1 MTKRKNRLKL
11 NLQLFGETNLQAL
24 LQTRAQKI
32 QRQSAIIEKAR
43 AEGGRD
49 LTEEEAQEFDALDAE
64 IQEAD
69 GQIEAK
75 KKQAERESSVA
86 ARMKSLEQPDN
97 KPFRPSAVAGTGVQ
111 QDKKEDFGFNS
122 IGEFVNAVRFGD
134 SKGRLDAIRNDLSM
148 GISESGGYAV
158 PEQFREEL
166 LQLTAEQAIVRSRAN
181 VIPAGSP
188 PDSKISIPAFE
199 QGAKGAY
206 GGVTVQWIGEGEEK
220 PKTDAKLDVVTLE
233 PYEVAAHMQVTD
245 KLLRNWSAANG
256 FIRNLLSQAMVSAED
271 AAFISGDGVEKP
283 TGFIGAVGRLVQ
295 NRETA
300 NQISYIDVVGM
311 LSKLLP
317 ASLGDA
323 LFIAS
328 QSAMPQ
334 LMTLKDPSGNY
345 IFIQGDA
352 TKGIP
357 STLLGVPIRFTG
369 KTKPLGQVGD
379 LVLVDLSYYL
389 IKDGAGPFI
398 AASEHV
404 LFTQNQTIV
413 KCFWNVDGKPWVK
426 SPLTLEDGV
435 TKVSPYIVLGAPS
448 A

>member
-1 MTKRKNRLKL
+1 MTKKKRFTLD
-11 NLQLFGETNLQAL
+11 LQLFAETSLQAL

-32 QRQSAIIEKAR
+32 QKQSDIIEKAR

-49 LTEEEAQEFDALDAE
+49 LTEDEAQDFDSLDTE
-64 IQEAD
+64 IQDLE

-75 KKQAERESSVA
+75 KKQTDRENSVS
-86 ARMKSLEQPDN
+86 ARMRSLEAPAGQ
-97 KPFRPSAVAGTGVQ
+97 PFRPSNFVPGPDPVE
-111 QDKKEDFGFNS
+111 KKENYGFAS

-134 SKGRLDAIRNDLSM
+134 SQGRLESIRNDLSM
-148 GISESGGYAV
+148 GTSESGGYAV
-158 PEQFREEL
+158 PEQFRDEL
-166 LQLTAEQAIVRSRAN
+166 LRLTAEQAIVRPRAN
-181 VIPAGSP
+181 VIPPGTP
-188 PDSKISIPAFE
+188 PDSKITIPVFE
-199 QGAKGAY
+199 QGAKGAH

-233 PYEVAAHMQVTD
+233 PYEVAATIQVTD
-245 KLLRNWSAANG
+245 KLLRNWGAANA

-283 TGFIGAVGRLVQ
+283 TGFIDAAGRLVV
-295 NRETA
+295 NRATA
-300 NQISYIDVVGM
+300 DQISYEDAVLM

-334 LMTLKDPSGNY
+334 VMTLKDPAGNY

-352 TKGIP
+352 TKGVP
-357 STLLGVPIRFTG
+357 STLLGIPIRFTG
-369 KTKPLGQVGD
+369 KTRTIGQAGD
-379 LVLVDLSYYL
+379 LVLVDLGYYL
-389 IKDGAGPFI
+389 VKDGSGPFI

-404 LFTQNQTIV
+404 LFTKNQTIV

-426 SPLTLEDGV
+426 TPLTLEDGV
-435 TKVSPYIVLGAPS
+435 TKVSPYVVLGIPTP
-448 A
+448 